1 VESWPHTADC
11 IALSSIP
18 FSHKV
23 QGKGV
28 WKVSLFS
35 IASRLNSHPFP
46 VSSSTAIASTAK
58 PSCTVQDSL
67 CICSASAKKG
77 KRLNVRPLKP
87 PHRCAIRHS
96 FRAGQFV
103 RFQRCTFM
111 YSSVGMAQG
120 SMRIQSSPETEEMD
134 GESPTSCTTSSESS
148 TTSSESDEGI
158 SRLQRIN
165 SLILVRKIS

>member
-1 VESWPHTADC
+1 VGSRPHTADY

-23 QGKGV
+23 QGKDV
-28 WKVSLFS
+28 WKVSLSS
-35 IASRLNSHPFP
+35 IASRLSSSPFP

-58 PSCTVQDSL
+58 PSRTVQDSP

-87 PHRCAIRHS
+87 SHRCAIRHS

-111 YSSVGMAQG
+111 YSSVGMVQG
-120 SMRIQSSPETEEMD
+120 SMRIQSPPETEEMD

-148 TTSSESDEGI
+148 TTSSESDEGT

-165 SLILVRKIS
+165 SLRLVRKIS